1 MSKGASIIEPR
12 RITDLLAATR
22 DRALSIEDI
31 ITSHAFDLK
40 GA

>member
-1 MSKGASIIEPR
+1 MSKGASIIER
-12 RITDLLAATR
+12 RITHLLAATR